1 MTVYKKLLE
10 DIVLRNKGINIE
22 VINMTSDNK

>member
-10 DIVLRNKGINIE
+10 DIVLQNKGINIE
-22 VINMTSDNK
+22 VINMTSNNK